1 MSGQLA
7 TDPLFVG
14 LTRPS
19 MIFGVS
25 IQYAMLN
32 MMVSVTI
39 FIQKSSVYIIFI
51 ALVVHMIG
59 YLLCFKEPRFME
71 LLLCARYFSPPLRQK
86 RSPLHTNFFAALCHP
101 PF

>member
-1 MSGQLA
+1 MSGQLFA
-7 TDPLFVG
+7 DPLFVG

-32 MMVSVTI
+32 LMVSITL
-39 FIQKSSVYIIFI
+39 FIQATSIYIIFI
-51 ALVVHMIG
+51 AVVMHLIG

-71 LLLCARYFSPPLRQK
+71 LYLNYTGKCNHCQNKSYYGANSYSV
-86 RSPLHTNFFAALCHP
+86 
-101 PF
+101 

>member
-1 MSGQLA
+1 MSGQLDS
-7 TDPLFVG
+7 DPLFVG

-32 MMVSVTI
+32 MMVSVVA
-39 FIQKSSVYIIFI
+39 FIQTSGVGIVFI
-51 ALVVHMIG
+51 AAVVHLIG

-71 LLLCARYFSPPLRQK
+71 LYLKKGSKCNLCSNKSFYGANSYSV
-86 RSPLHTNFFAALCHP
+86 
-101 PF
+101 

>member
-1 MSGQLA
+1 MSGQVA
-7 TDPLFVG
+7 SDPLFVG

-32 MMVSVTI
+32 LMISVTI

-71 LLLCARYFSPPLRQK
+71 LYLNYSGKCNQCPNKTFWGANSYSV
-86 RSPLHTNFFAALCHP
+86 
-101 PF
+101 

>member
-1 MSGQLA
+1 MSGQVA
-7 TDPLFVG
+7 SDPLFVG

-32 MMVSVTI
+32 LMISVTI

-71 LLLCARYFSPPLRQK
+71 LYLNYSGK
-86 RSPLHTNFFAALCHP
+86 RNQCPNKTSWGANSYSV
-101 PF
+101 